1 MKLRDL
7 KSARR
12 AMIGFLPIVQEG
24 IDREPEQI
32 NEGRR
37 LYEVKTPSIKRTLA
51 MLSYFKAYV
60 IPGSEIENKQGLL
73 EVSVGIPGLHAQI
86 HLVE

>member
-1 MKLRDL
+1 
-7 KSARR
+7 
-12 AMIGFLPIVQEG
+12 
-24 IDREPEQI
+24 
-32 NEGRR
+32 
-37 LYEVKTPSIKRTLA
+37 